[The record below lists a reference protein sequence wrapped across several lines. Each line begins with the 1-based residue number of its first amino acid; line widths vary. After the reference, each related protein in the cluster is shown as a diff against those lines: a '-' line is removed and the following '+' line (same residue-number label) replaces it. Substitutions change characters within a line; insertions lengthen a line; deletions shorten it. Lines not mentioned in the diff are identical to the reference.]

1 MVMVASAMFW
11 LGVMADCKK
20 PNNDEHYAVKL
31 PEYNRSNVRHDE
43 IFLDKLVIE
52 HEQEVE
58 GLTRNITALLQ
69 AVVHYEKLETFKK
82 KQKTDAASDD
92 VTKHPFASDEKTVTH
107 HATPKEYADIFIA
120 PHPLITSSKAIID
133 SAALIMPQFNAK
145 KEFKGAL
152 CRFADNQTTSLNLF
166 PKGGE
171 VYFCD
176 VPSEMI
182 VDNNEP
188 TILVSLE
195 IEGSIKSVNASM
207 WPWRSRNIQY
217 KVANTCMVK
226 DIECGIHLEDA
237 GSCFHDWIIW
247 HRMQGVEH
255 FFLYD
260 NNSKQDHPMLKAARI
275 YVEQGV
281 VTLID
286 WPYIMDGPDN
296 NKVQRVQMNHA
307 MFAFSRRVEWLG
319 FFDVDEFF
327 VPSEPGEVLERHS
340 SEMGG
345 AYKLLTM
352 FGESV
357 IGRNDSCSR
366 PFLSIK
372 LKMRNAQHPDFCF
385 PKRAPNNTTT
395 TTRLASCDEFH
406 PSAHGSTKTFVRVG
420 TEGPRAI
427 KSPHDGMELG
437 SGMHFV
443 HFAQKYGCTNRTKHF
458 CRKFSSLA
466 ESSAVMELER
476 KLHLMHVN
484 GLQACELADP
494 PCY

>member
-1 MVMVASAMFW
+1 
-11 LGVMADCKK
+11 
-20 PNNDEHYAVKL
+20 
-31 PEYNRSNVRHDE
+31 
-43 IFLDKLVIE
+43 
-52 HEQEVE
+52 
-58 GLTRNITALLQ
+58 
-69 AVVHYEKLETFKK
+69 
-82 KQKTDAASDD
+82 
-92 VTKHPFASDEKTVTH
+92 
-107 HATPKEYADIFIA
+107 
-120 PHPLITSSKAIID
+120 
-133 SAALIMPQFNAK
+133 
-145 KEFKGAL
+145 
-152 CRFADNQTTSLNLF
+152 
-166 PKGGE
+166 
-171 VYFCD
+171 
-176 VPSEMI
+176 
-182 VDNNEP
+182 
-188 TILVSLE
+188 
-195 IEGSIKSVNASM
+195 
-207 WPWRSRNIQY
+207 
-217 KVANTCMVK
+217 MVK

-281 VTLID
+281 VTLFD

-372 LKMRNAQHPDFCF
+372 LKMRNAQHPDFAF
-385 PKRAPNNTTT
+385 RKGRPTIPQPQHGWPVVMNFIPRHMGVPKPLYALEPKDQERSSHHTMEWNWATACTLCTLPKNTAAPTVQNTFAENSPA
-395 TTRLASCDEFH
+395 LPNH
-406 PSAHGSTKTFVRVG
+406 QPSWNLSENF
-420 TEGPRAI
+420 I
-427 KSPHDGMELG
+427 
-437 SGMHFV
+437 
-443 HFAQKYGCTNRTKHF
+443 
-458 CRKFSSLA
+458 
-466 ESSAVMELER
+466 
-476 KLHLMHVN
+476 
-484 GLQACELADP
+484 
-494 PCY
+494 